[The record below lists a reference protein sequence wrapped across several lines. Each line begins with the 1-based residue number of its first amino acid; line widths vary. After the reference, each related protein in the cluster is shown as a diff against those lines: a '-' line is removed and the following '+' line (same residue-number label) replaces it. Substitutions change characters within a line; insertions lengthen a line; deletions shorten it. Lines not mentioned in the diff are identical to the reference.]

1 MKELKKILK
10 QTKCRGKLKLDFSR
24 REIMKEIKLATYI
37 IDNHNALENLRQHLT
52 KACDEFAHYGPTAH
66 GLLVENS
73 KENVK
78 LEKSLK

>member
-1 MKELKKILK
+1 
-10 QTKCRGKLKLDFSR
+10 
-24 REIMKEIKLATYI
+24 MKEIKLATYI

-52 KACDEFAHYGPTAH
+52 KACDEFAHYGPTDH

-78 LEKSLK
+78 LEKSVKWKSMEKLPMLKNKKM

>member
-1 MKELKKILK
+1 
-10 QTKCRGKLKLDFSR
+10 
-24 REIMKEIKLATYI
+24 MKEIKLATYI

-78 LEKSLK
+78 LEKSLKWKSMEKLPMLKNKKM

>member
-1 MKELKKILK
+1 
-10 QTKCRGKLKLDFSR
+10 
-24 REIMKEIKLATYI
+24 MKEIKLATYI